1 MLKVVETFKSIQSE
15 GTHAGTPA
23 TFIRLYGCN
32 LQCNFGQGFVCDEPL
47 HAMPN
52 KIRTMMEVEVLA
64 ECKGIQHVVITGGE
78 PSMNDLNAL
87 IVLLKERG
95 HYVQVETNGLNL
107 NNIKEAN
114 WITYSPKFDYAE
126 NAPKPSYGFQEL
138 KLLASEN
145 VVPDIEYW
153 HSVKHKYVQPIGL
166 EDGWDMVNVRWCH
179 DFVVEHP
186 GWKLSLQTHKLY
198 GAE

>member
-1 MLKVVETFKSIQSE
+1 MLKIVETFKSIQSE
-15 GTHAGTPA
+15 GTHAGTRA

-47 HAMPN
+47 HTMPN
-52 KIRTMMEVEVLA
+52 KVRTMTEVEVLSV
-64 ECKGIQHVVITGGE
+64 CKGIHHVVITGGE
-78 PSMNDLNAL
+78 PSMNDLNPL
-87 IVLLKERG
+87 ILLLKGRG
-95 HYVQVETNGLNL
+95 HYVQVETNGLNFQ
-107 NNIKEAN
+107 NIKSAD
-114 WITYSPKFDYAE
+114 WITYSPKFAFADD
-126 NAPKPSYGFQEL
+126 APKPSYGFQEL

-153 HSVKHKYVQPIGL
+153 HSVKNKYIQPIGL

-179 DFVVEHP
+179 DFVVEHS